1 MDFPRLSQKEYQIL
15 ELLRSGG
22 ERFGL
27 EMVKESNG
35 ALKRGTIYVTLTRM
49 IEKGYLTS
57 RQENSP
63 SDPGM
68 PRRLYMITGEGTRA
82 MRIAEAAMAAAT
94 SGTGGLGY
102 A

>member
-1 MDFPRLSQKEYQIL
+1 MDFPRLSQKEYLIL
-15 ELLRSGG
+15 DLLRSGS

-49 IEKGYLTS
+49 VDKGYLTS
-57 RQENSP
+57 RQEDSP
-63 SDPGM
+63 NDPGI
-68 PRRLYMITGEGTRA
+68 PRRLYMITGEGARA
-82 MRIAEAAMAAAT
+82 MRIADAAMAAAQV
-94 SGTGGLGY
+94 GTGGLGY